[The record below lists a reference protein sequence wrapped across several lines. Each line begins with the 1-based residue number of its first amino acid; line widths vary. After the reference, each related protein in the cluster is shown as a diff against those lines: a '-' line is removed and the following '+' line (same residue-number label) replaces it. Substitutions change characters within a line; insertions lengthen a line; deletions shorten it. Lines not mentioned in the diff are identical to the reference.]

1 MNNSSLPYWLTFAV
15 LVAALYGGFK
25 WYQVEQARV
34 RVETSAISLPPLEEF
49 ELTTSDGQPFRSQD
63 MKGKVWIASF
73 FFSTC
78 PGTCKQHNA
87 NIKYMSSLDEIA
99 DADWI
104 SITVD
109 PATDT
114 LPVLAEYAKTMNADP
129 ERWIFCRGDF
139 DYVKRIA
146 SDILHLGGVSLKG
159 HNDYAVVVDKHGE
172 IAGMFNSLSTK
183 DCERGVQIIKK
194 CLAEAYK
201 PAGKSASVTERAG
214 SSPTPAPAEAA

>member
-1 MNNSSLPYWLTFAV
+1 MNNSTLPYWLTFAV

-25 WYQVEQARV
+25 WYQVERGRV
-34 RVETSAISLPPLEEF
+34 GVETNEINLPPLEEF
-49 ELTTSDGQPFRSQD
+49 ALTASDGTPFRSKE

-99 DADWI
+99 EADWV

-139 DYVKRIA
+139 EYVKRVA

-159 HNDYAVVVDKHGE
+159 HNDYAVIVDKHGE
-172 IAGMFNSLSTK
+172 IAGMFNALSTK
-183 DCERGVQIIKK
+183 ECERGVEMVKK
-194 CLAEAYK
+194 CLAQQYK
-201 PAGKSASVTERAG
+201 PSDATSVSERAG
-214 SSPTPAPAEAA
+214 SSTIPAAAEAA